1 MSDERVGRVE
11 VRPAAGEDETAA
23 LMAALA
29 AYLAARRETPPASWR
44 PWALAGRLEG
54 QGQGYA
60 RVRGLRPRWG
70 NAARLPRASDE

>member
-1 MSDERVGRVE
+1 MSDEGAGRVE
-11 VRPAAGEDETAA
+11 VRPAAGEDEAAA
-23 LMAALA
+23 LMAALE
-29 AYLAARRETPPASWR
+29 AYLAARRQEAAAPASWR

-70 NAARLPRASDE
+70 NAARLASR